1 MNKDKTVD
9 LNTLRTLELGP
20 NWENDV
26 KVIERKK
33 EKRRIQ
39 RKRSVNSTNINKHQN
54 KFSITPIPDFKVINE
69 LLKKIKKAGITYE
82 LKEICN
88 VFINDKSKLN
98 YRVTWQENESFFYI
112 TNLNNIIFDK
122 KKKLISYIMQNQLD
136 ELFEK
141 KKIKDD
147 NQLPDF
153 QSLLKCSKTNKLLPP
168 KSYHE
173 FQKYI
178 LEHMHENAILME
190 FDKYCCSLETT
201 NDIDEIN
208 KFKQNK
214 RMKFVYNK
222 KDVKDKIY
230 SLTDISNDIF
240 ENKEA
245 TYFKKQNSL
254 KLGYEQLKE
263 LNFNI
268 EINLKE
274 LKIKNLLYSNIIS
287 AIKRAGFHLIKLNKK
302 TYTTWVNNKKY
313 DFNMLSD
320 LSKNII
326 NQIEKNKITKKKDV
340 LGSNKVFKH
349 SKKNILLEIK
359 FLINEGYLRELSDS
373 SIIIA

>member
-1 MNKDKTVD
+1 MNKNKTVD

-20 NWENDV
+20 NWENHV
-26 KVIERKK
+26 KIIERKK
-33 EKRRIQ
+33 EKGGIQ
-39 RKRSVNSTNINKHQN
+39 RKRNVNSTNIYKHQN
-54 KFSITPIPDFKVINE
+54 KFIINAFPDFKIITE
-69 LLKKIKKAGITYE
+69 LLKRIKKAGITYE

-98 YRVTWQENESFFYI
+98 YKVSWQENENFFYI
-112 TNLNNIIFDK
+112 TNLNKIIFEN

-136 ELFEK
+136 ELFEN
-141 KKIKDD
+141 KKIVDD

-153 QSLLKCSKTNKLLPP
+153 QSMLKCSKTNKLLPP

-178 LEHMHENAILME
+178 LEHMHENAIMME
-190 FDKYCCSLETT
+190 FEKYCRSLNTT
-201 NDIDEIN
+201 NDIDKIN
-208 KFKQNK
+208 EFKKNK

-222 KDVKDKIY
+222 KDEKQKIY
-230 SLTDISNDIF
+230 SLTDIYNDIF

-245 TYFKKQNSL
+245 TYFKEQNNL
-254 KLGYEQLKE
+254 KLNYEQVKE

-268 EINLKE
+268 EINLKGLE
-274 LKIKNLLYSNIIS
+274 IKNQLYSNITN
-287 AIKRAGFHLIKLNKK
+287 AIKRAGFHLIKINKK
-302 TYTTWVNNKKY
+302 TYITWVKNKIY
-313 DFNMLSD
+313 DLNMLSD

-326 NQIEKNKITKKKDV
+326 NQVKKNKITKKKNV
-340 LGSNKVFKH
+340 LESNKIFKH
-349 SKKNILLEIK
+349 PKKNVLLEIK